1 MTRRRLLIIAML
13 SLCVLGCSTAWN
25 SQVTEPSKVAVTLS
39 GGGRPDAVS
48 WSRSAVYG
56 QNGMAATAHPLASQI
71 ALDML
76 KRGGSALDGA
86 IAANAA
92 LGLMEPTGNG
102 IGGDIFFIIWDPETK
117 KLYGYNGSGR
127 APLGRSLT
135 DLKAQIAALRE
146 SGAMPDEMRGIPQ
159 RGSLPVTVPGT
170 VDGWFAAHER
180 FGKLPMSQVLA
191 PTIRYAREGFPVTP
205 VIAYYF
211 GRNLTAFRE
220 QAALIEELDNA
231 ARIWFPDGTTPQT
244 GEVFRNPDLANTL
257 EVLGQAGRTAFY
269 QGKLA
274 EIMDAYFRRIGAD
287 MRLEDLAAHQGE
299 WIAPG
304 SVHYH
309 GYDVYEL
316 PPNGQGYAA
325 LQMLNLLKQIDLRD
339 YPRGSAEVF
348 HYMVEAKRL
357 AFEDVARY
365 YADPNFA
372 PLSLEALLSDQYAQE
387 RFALIDPERAAPS
400 FGAGEP
406 KLEGEG
412 DTTYLTVADAD
423 GMMVSLIQSN
433 YRGMGTG
440 LVPDGLGFMLQN
452 RGELFSLDERHP
464 NAYAPGKRPFHTII
478 PAFVMKDGEPFM
490 SFGLMGGA
498 MQPQGHVQVL
508 VNIIDFGMDVQTAG
522 DAARFNHDGG
532 RQPTGVDGDLLGTL
546 LVEPG
551 VPSETVERL
560 RAMGH
565 RVEVDASGAPF
576 GGYQAIM
583 RLPDGVYVGA
593 TEMRKDGTV
602 VAW

>member
-1 MTRRRLLIIAML
+1 MKLHQYLFSAIVCFCM
-13 SLCVLGCSTAWN
+13 VGCAGYSMNAN
-25 SQVTEPSKVAVTLS
+25 DDNTEPSLTLG
-39 GGGRPDAVS
+39 GGGRPDAVN
-48 WSRSAVYG
+48 WSRSAVFG
-56 QNGMAATAHPLASQI
+56 RNGMAATAHPLASQI
-71 ALDML
+71 ALDIL
-76 KRGGSALDGA
+76 KQGGSALDGA

-102 IGGDIFFIIWDPETK
+102 IGGDIFFIIWDPKTK
-117 KLYGYNGSGR
+117 QLYGYNGSGR
-127 APLGRSLT
+127 APLGRSLA
-135 DLKAQIAALRE
+135 DLKSQIVALRE
-146 SGAMPDEMRGIPQ
+146 SGAMPDEMLGMPQ

-180 FGKLPMSQVLA
+180 FGKLLMSDVLA
-191 PTIRYAREGFPVTP
+191 PTVRYAREGFPITP
-205 VIAYYF
+205 VVAYYF
-211 GRNLTAFRE
+211 RRNLAAFQE
-220 QAALIEELDNA
+220 QEALIEELDNA
-231 ARIWFPDGTTPQT
+231 AAIWFPDGTIPQT
-244 GEVFRNPDLANTL
+244 GDVFRNPDLANTL
-257 EVLGQAGRTAFY
+257 ELLGKKGRTAFY
-269 QGKLA
+269 EGELA
-274 EIMDAYFRRIGAD
+274 KAMDAYFKRIGAD
-287 MRLEDLAAHQGE
+287 MRLEDLVAHKGE
-299 WIAPG
+299 WVTPG
-304 SVHYH
+304 SVHYR

-316 PPNGQGYAA
+316 PPNGQGFAA
-325 LQMLNLLKQIDLRD
+325 LQMLNILKQIDLRD
-339 YPRGSAEVF
+339 YPRGSAKSL

-365 YADPNFA
+365 YADPAFA
-372 PLSLEALLSDQYAQE
+372 EIPFESLLSEAYGKE
-387 RFALIDPERAAPS
+387 RFALIDPERATPE
-400 FGAGEP
+400 FGPGEP

-452 RGELFSLDERHP
+452 RGELFSLDEGHP
-464 NAYAPGKRPFHTII
+464 NVYAPGKRPFHTII

-532 RQPTGVDGDLLGTL
+532 RQPTGVHEELLGTL
-546 LVEPG
+546 LMEPG
-551 VPSETVERL
+551 VPTETVEQL
-560 RAMGH
+560 KAMGH
-565 RVEVDASGAPF
+565 RVEVDGTGAPF

-583 RLPDGVYVGA
+583 QLPNGVYVGA